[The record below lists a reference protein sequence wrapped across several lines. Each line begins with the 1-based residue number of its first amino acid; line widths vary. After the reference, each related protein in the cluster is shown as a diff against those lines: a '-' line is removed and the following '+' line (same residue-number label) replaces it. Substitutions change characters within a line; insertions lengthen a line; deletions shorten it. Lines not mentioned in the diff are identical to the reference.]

1 MKVPPVLVIDD
12 DSGCVGSRV
21 LEVENDVEPDSP
33 LQLTAPDDEE
43 LAADCMST
51 TVDHLVTGTTSM
63 AVEVPNLVVPPPVPV
78 APAAMCPAVA
88 SLLASCVLALSVQ
101 TTPTITTAESR
112 STYVVSTPIST
123 VASVAA
129 KSGGE
134 ASARFDTKSASRRR
148 SMHRETTRSSTS
160 ATSTKR
166 TREETRSQRV
176 ISMDEEEYRRYREFV
191 SHLKIKKK

>member
-1 MKVPPVLVIDD
+1 MSQGVWGTQSLKLLPPLAGSDLLSLTSSAATTEVAVSAAPVSSGGKVKVPPVLVIDD

-88 SLLASCVLALSVQ
+88 WLLASCFGVVCTNDANHYY
-101 TTPTITTAESR
+101 SR
-112 STYVVSTPIST
+112 VP
-123 VASVAA
+123 
-129 KSGGE
+129 
-134 ASARFDTKSASRRR
+134 
-148 SMHRETTRSSTS
+148 
-160 ATSTKR
+160 
-166 TREETRSQRV
+166 
-176 ISMDEEEYRRYREFV
+176 
-191 SHLKIKKK
+191 